1 VAQSLPPDAIGSAAG
16 NPIPANTAIAGN
28 GVNAASQPNTSSQ
41 PNPASQLN
49 AVNQLNT
56 VNKPNTT
63 SQLYPAHQLNP
74 VNILNRPNI
83 VEVVGLSHWF
93 GTGAMRRAVLQGVDL
108 RIGAGEVVLL
118 TGPSG
123 CGKTT
128 LLTLVGAL
136 RAVQQGSVRLF
147 DQELNA
153 ASRDQRQRLR
163 RRIGMIF
170 QGHNLL
176 RCLTAEQ
183 NVQMGADLLP
193 DLSYRA
199 RRDLAREW
207 LRAVGLG
214 DHLAKLPHDLSG
226 GQKQRVAIA
235 RALAGRPELLLAD
248 EPTAALDS
256 RTGREVV
263 DLLQALARDQGCGVL
278 MVTHDP
284 RILDVADRL
293 VEMEDGRLLEPVPAS
308 PTPVGIPQP

>member
-1 VAQSLPPDAIGSAAG
+1 M
-16 NPIPANTAIAGN
+16 
-28 GVNAASQPNTSSQ
+28 GV
-41 PNPASQLN
+41 L
-49 AVNQLNT
+49 V
-56 VNKPNTT
+56 
-63 SQLYPAHQLNP
+63 
-74 VNILNRPNI
+74 R
-83 VEVVGLSHWF
+83 GLCHSY
-93 GTGAMRRAVLQGVDL
+93 GRGAMARQVLQDVDL
-108 RIGAGEVVLL
+108 HIDPGEVVLL

-136 RAVQQGSVRLF
+136 RQVQQGSVRVLG
-147 DQELNA
+147 QELA
-153 ASRDQRQRLR
+153 GAGRGSRQRLR

-193 DLSYRA
+193 ELGYRA
-199 RRDLAREW
+199 RRDRAREW

-214 DHLAKLPHDLSG
+214 DHLGKLPHDLSG

-235 RALAGRPELLLAD
+235 RALAAEPQLLLAD

-256 RTGREVV
+256 RSGRDVV
-263 DLLQALARDQGCGVL
+263 ELLRGLAREQGCAVL

-293 VEMEDGRLLEPVPAS
+293 LRMEDGRLFGSLAEA
-308 PTPVGIPQP
+308 VG

>member
-1 VAQSLPPDAIGSAAG
+1 MASTVAI
-16 NPIPANTAIAGN
+16 
-28 GVNAASQPNTSSQ
+28 
-41 PNPASQLN
+41 
-49 AVNQLNT
+49 
-56 VNKPNTT
+56 
-63 SQLYPAHQLNP
+63 
-74 VNILNRPNI
+74 
-83 VEVVGLSHWF
+83 EGLSHWY
-93 GTGAMRRAVLQGVDL
+93 GRGGNRRQVLESVNL
-108 RIGAGEVVLL
+108 SIEPGEVVLL

-128 LLTLVGAL
+128 LLTLIGAL
-136 RAVQQGSVRLF
+136 RTVQDGQVTVLG
-147 DQELNA
+147 QPLNGA
-153 ASRDQRQRLR
+153 GRGARQRLR

-183 NVQMGADLLP
+183 NVQMGADLL
-193 DLSYRA
+193 LNRSYLA

-214 DHLAKLPHDLSG
+214 DHLGKLPHDLSG

-235 RALAGRPELLLAD
+235 RALAAQPQLLLAD

-256 RTGREVV
+256 STGREVV
-263 DLLQALARDQGCGVL
+263 DLLKRLAREQACSVL

-293 VEMEDGRLLEPVPAS
+293 VKMEDGRLLTS
-308 PTPVGIPQP
+308 IG

>member
-1 VAQSLPPDAIGSAAG
+1 MAA
-16 NPIPANTAIAGN
+16 
-28 GVNAASQPNTSSQ
+28 
-41 PNPASQLN
+41 
-49 AVNQLNT
+49 
-56 VNKPNTT
+56 
-63 SQLYPAHQLNP
+63 
-74 VNILNRPNI
+74 
-83 VEVVGLSHWF
+83 VVVDNLSHAF
-93 GTGAMRRAVLQGVDL
+93 GQGEMRREVLQN
-108 RIGAGEVVLL
+108 ISFSIEPGEVVLL

-128 LLTLVGAL
+128 LLTLIGAL
-136 RAVQQGSVRLF
+136 RTVQQGEVSVLGESLHGAGR
-147 DQELNA
+147 
-153 ASRDQRQRLR
+153 RRRQQVR

-199 RRDLAREW
+199 RRDEARQW
-207 LRAVGLG
+207 LRAVGLE
-214 DHLAKLPHDLSG
+214 DHMSKVPHYLSG

-235 RALAGRPELLLAD
+235 RALAANPRLLLAD

-263 DLLQALARDQGCGVL
+263 ELLRRLAREQSCAVL

-284 RILDVADRL
+284 RIVDVADRL
-293 VEMEDGRLLEPVPAS
+293 LQMEDGQLKNAV
-308 PTPVGIPQP
+308 

>member
-1 VAQSLPPDAIGSAAG
+1 MVLAAPVSTDLASTATVAVD
-16 NPIPANTAIAGN
+16 
-28 GVNAASQPNTSSQ
+28 
-41 PNPASQLN
+41 
-49 AVNQLNT
+49 
-56 VNKPNTT
+56 
-63 SQLYPAHQLNP
+63 
-74 VNILNRPNI
+74 
-83 VEVVGLSHWF
+83 GLSHWY
-93 GTGAMRRAVLQGVDL
+93 GTGAMRRQVLQGVDL
-108 RIGAGEVVLL
+108 TIQPGEVVLL

-136 RAVQQGSVRLF
+136 RSVQQGSVRVF
-147 DQELNA
+147 GQELNGA
-153 ASRDQRQRLR
+153 ARDVRQRLR
-163 RRIGMIF
+163 RSIGMIF

-183 NVQMGADLLP
+183 NVQMGSDLLEG
-193 DLSYRA
+193 LSYRA
-199 RRDLAREW
+199 RRDQAREW

-214 DHLAKLPHDLSG
+214 DQLGKLPHDLSG

-235 RALAGRPELLLAD
+235 RALAARPRLLLAD

-263 DLLQALARDQGCGVL
+263 DLLQSLAREQGCGVL

-293 VEMEDGRLLEPVPAS
+293 VRMEDGRLTVDP
-308 PTPVGIPQP
+308 

>member
-1 VAQSLPPDAIGSAAG
+1 MASTVAI
-16 NPIPANTAIAGN
+16 
-28 GVNAASQPNTSSQ
+28 
-41 PNPASQLN
+41 
-49 AVNQLNT
+49 
-56 VNKPNTT
+56 
-63 SQLYPAHQLNP
+63 
-74 VNILNRPNI
+74 
-83 VEVVGLSHWF
+83 EGLSHWY
-93 GTGAMRRAVLQGVDL
+93 GRGGNRRQVLESVNL
-108 RIGAGEVVLL
+108 RIEPGEVVLL

-128 LLTLVGAL
+128 LLTLIGAL
-136 RAVQQGSVRLF
+136 RTVQDGQVTVLG
-147 DQELNA
+147 QPLNGA
-153 ASRDQRQRLR
+153 GRGARQRLR

-183 NVQMGADLLP
+183 NVQMGADLL
-193 DLSYRA
+193 LNRSYLA

-214 DHLAKLPHDLSG
+214 DHLGKLPHDLSG

-235 RALAGRPELLLAD
+235 RALAAQPQLLLAD

-256 RTGREVV
+256 STGREVV
-263 DLLQALARDQGCGVL
+263 DLLKRLAREQACSVL

-293 VEMEDGRLLEPVPAS
+293 VRMEDGRLLTS
-308 PTPVGIPQP
+308 IG

>member
-1 VAQSLPPDAIGSAAG
+1 MAA
-16 NPIPANTAIAGN
+16 
-28 GVNAASQPNTSSQ
+28 
-41 PNPASQLN
+41 
-49 AVNQLNT
+49 
-56 VNKPNTT
+56 
-63 SQLYPAHQLNP
+63 
-74 VNILNRPNI
+74 
-83 VEVVGLSHWF
+83 VVVDNLSHAF
-93 GTGAMRRAVLQGVDL
+93 GQGDMRREVLQN
-108 RIGAGEVVLL
+108 ISFSIEPGEVVLL

-128 LLTLVGAL
+128 LLTLIGAL
-136 RAVQQGSVRLF
+136 RTVQQGQVSVLGQSLDGAGR
-147 DQELNA
+147 
-153 ASRDQRQRLR
+153 RRRQQLR

-199 RRDLAREW
+199 RRDEARQW
-207 LRAVGLG
+207 LRAVGLE
-214 DHLAKLPHDLSG
+214 DHMTKVPHDLSG

-235 RALAGRPELLLAD
+235 RALAANPRLLLAD

-263 DLLQALARDQGCGVL
+263 ELLRRLAREQSCAVL

-284 RILDVADRL
+284 RIVDVADRL
-293 VEMEDGRLLEPVPAS
+293 LEMEDGRLKNAV
-308 PTPVGIPQP
+308 

>member
-1 VAQSLPPDAIGSAAG
+1 MSVALNFDSAPP
-16 NPIPANTAIAGN
+16 
-28 GVNAASQPNTSSQ
+28 
-41 PNPASQLN
+41 
-49 AVNQLNT
+49 AVSIDT
-56 VNKPNTT
+56 
-63 SQLYPAHQLNP
+63 
-74 VNILNRPNI
+74 
-83 VEVVGLSHWF
+83 LSHSF
-93 GTGAMRRAVLQGVDL
+93 GQGSMRRQVLENISL
-108 RIGAGEVVLL
+108 RINPGEVVLL

-128 LLTLVGAL
+128 LLTLIGAL
-136 RAVQQGSVRLF
+136 RTVQQGSVNVLG
-147 DQELNA
+147 
-153 ASRDQRQRLR
+153 QRLDGAGRRSRQQVR

-193 DLSYRA
+193 DLTYRA
-199 RRDLAREW
+199 RRNEARTW
-207 LRAVGLG
+207 LRAVGLDDQQMG
-214 DHLAKLPHDLSG
+214 QLPHDLSG

-235 RALAGRPELLLAD
+235 RALAAHPRLLLVD

-263 DLLQALARDQGCGVL
+263 DLLKKLAREQACAVL

-293 VEMEDGRLLEPVPAS
+293 LEMEDGYLLPA
-308 PTPVGIPQP
+308 VQYDG

>member
-1 VAQSLPPDAIGSAAG
+1 MAQSLPPDAIGSAAG
-16 NPIPANTAIAGN
+16 YSIPANTAIVGN
-28 GVNAASQPNTSSQ
+28 GVNPASQLNTSSQ
-41 PNPASQLN
+41 PNAAS
-49 AVNQLNT
+49 QLNT

-63 SQLYPAHQLNP
+63 SQLYPANQLNP
-74 VNILNRPNI
+74 VDSLNSSNI

-93 GTGAMRRAVLQGVDL
+93 GTGAMRRAVLPGVDL
-108 RIGAGEVVLL
+108 RIGAGEMVLL

-226 GQKQRVAIA
+226 GQKQRVASA

-263 DLLQALARDQGCGVL
+263 DLLQGLARDQGCGVL

-293 VEMEDGRLLEPVPAS
+293 VEMEDGRLLEPAPAGAA
-308 PTPVGIPQP
+308 VE

>member
-1 VAQSLPPDAIGSAAG
+1 MVA
-16 NPIPANTAIAGN
+16 
-28 GVNAASQPNTSSQ
+28 
-41 PNPASQLN
+41 
-49 AVNQLNT
+49 
-56 VNKPNTT
+56 
-63 SQLYPAHQLNP
+63 
-74 VNILNRPNI
+74 
-83 VEVVGLSHWF
+83 VVVDNLSHAF
-93 GTGAMRRAVLQGVDL
+93 GQGEMRREVLQN
-108 RIGAGEVVLL
+108 ISFSIEPGEVVLL

-128 LLTLVGAL
+128 LLTLIGAL
-136 RAVQQGSVRLF
+136 RTVQQGQVSVLGQSLDGAGR
-147 DQELNA
+147 
-153 ASRDQRQRLR
+153 RRRQQVR

-199 RRDLAREW
+199 RRDEARQW
-207 LRAVGLG
+207 LRAVGLE
-214 DHLAKLPHDLSG
+214 DHMAKVPHDLSG

-235 RALAGRPELLLAD
+235 RALAANPRLLLAD

-263 DLLQALARDQGCGVL
+263 ELLRRLAREQSCAVL

-284 RILDVADRL
+284 RIVDVADRL
-293 VEMEDGRLLEPVPAS
+293 LRMEDGRLKDAV
-308 PTPVGIPQP
+308 

>member
-1 VAQSLPPDAIGSAAG
+1 MAA
-16 NPIPANTAIAGN
+16 
-28 GVNAASQPNTSSQ
+28 
-41 PNPASQLN
+41 
-49 AVNQLNT
+49 
-56 VNKPNTT
+56 
-63 SQLYPAHQLNP
+63 
-74 VNILNRPNI
+74 
-83 VEVVGLSHWF
+83 VVVDNLSHAF
-93 GTGAMRRAVLQGVDL
+93 GQREMRREVLQN
-108 RIGAGEVVLL
+108 ISFSIEPGEVVLL

-128 LLTLVGAL
+128 LLTLIGAL
-136 RAVQQGSVRLF
+136 RTVQQGQVSVLGQSLDGAGR
-147 DQELNA
+147 
-153 ASRDQRQRLR
+153 RRRQQLR

-199 RRDLAREW
+199 RRDEARQW
-207 LRAVGLG
+207 LRAVGLE
-214 DHLAKLPHDLSG
+214 DHMAKVPHDLSG

-235 RALAGRPELLLAD
+235 RALAANPRLLLAD

-263 DLLQALARDQGCGVL
+263 ELLRRLARDQSCAVL

-284 RILDVADRL
+284 RIVDVADRL
-293 VEMEDGRLLEPVPAS
+293 LEMEDGRLKNAV
-308 PTPVGIPQP
+308 